1 MTCTAESAQH
11 PRPTRSRRARS
22 RRGPARAGF
31 TLIEMIVAVVI
42 LTVGL
47 LGLAS
52 TSAVI
57 TRQAGGNATQTLATQ
72 VIANRLEK
80 FRSLGCSQI
89 APSGGETT
97 RRISERWARVNTVNR
112 VLFVVDTVTYTI
124 AGTSRTKMHV
134 FTITVPC
141 Q

>member
-1 MTCTAESAQH
+1 MNCTSESAQH
-11 PRPTRSRRARS
+11 PSPARLRRAR
-22 RRGPARAGF
+22 ARAGF
-31 TLIEMIVAVVI
+31 TLIEMMVAVVI

-52 TSAVI
+52 TSAVV
-57 TRQAGGNATQTLATQ
+57 TRQTGGNTTQTLAAQ

-80 FRSLGCSQI
+80 LRSLSCAQIPAVDSQ
-89 APSGGETT
+89 TT
-97 RRISERWARVNTVNR
+97 RRISEKWVRGATVNR
-112 VLFVVDTVTYTI
+112 VLFVVDTVKYTI
-124 AGTSRTKMHV
+124 AGTSRPKTHV

>member
-1 MTCTAESAQH
+1 MNCTSEDAH
-11 PRPTRSRRARS
+11 RPT
-22 RRGPARAGF
+22 PRAGF
-31 TLIEMIVAVVI
+31 TLIEIMVAVVI

-52 TSAVI
+52 TSAVM
-57 TRQAGGNATQTLATQ
+57 TRQVGGSATQTIATQ

-80 FRSLGCSQI
+80 LRSLSCAQI
-89 APSGGETT
+89 PAIDSATT
-97 RRISERWARVNTVNR
+97 RRISEKWVRGATVNR
-112 VLFVVDTVTYTI
+112 VLFVVDTVKYSV
-124 AGTSRTKMHV
+124 AGSSTTRTQV